1 MLALPTGDAATNTT
15 GVPSCEADIPAQAG
29 VQHSDHGVRV
39 GHWVGEDRMHGAVK
53 RQAAGNRCVRTE
65 GCDGYAWPCAGEQLG
80 GLARLREAGDSG
92 DLRIGSRDIGDGS
105 GHGCGRI
112 AGLRLERG
120 GREFSAIPFSL
131 RRNARGC
138 SNGCGGMP
146 ADGRFSGEHH
156 GVGVVEDGVGDVAD
170 LGARGSR
177 FLNHRLQHMCG
188 DDCRRAHRDCLTRN
202 ALLNQ
207 GHAFKVHVHAEVS
220 AGEHHGVG
228 RLQDIRRCLDGG
240 ACLDLGDDRDRR
252 RAKCRAQG
260 VHVGR
265 LAHEGLR
272 DVVGAQRAGSH
283 EVLAIAVRDGRQR
296 EALGGH
302 VDACVRP
309 QHASSNDF
317 TNHLVSCS
325 SHAQLNRAIRQR
337 YPIARLHV
345 AGQPVMICCRA
356 MRVADLRAASQREGC
371 TGRQHHPARR

>member
-1 MLALPTGDAATNTT
+1 
-15 GVPSCEADIPAQAG
+15 
-29 VQHSDHGVRV
+29 
-39 GHWVGEDRMHGAVK
+39 
-53 RQAAGNRCVRTE
+53 
-65 GCDGYAWPCAGEQLG
+65 
-80 GLARLREAGDSG
+80 
-92 DLRIGSRDIGDGS
+92 
-105 GHGCGRI
+105 
-112 AGLRLERG
+112 
-120 GREFSAIPFSL
+120 
-131 RRNARGC
+131 
-138 SNGCGGMP
+138 MP

-156 GVGVVEDGVGDVAD
+156 RVGVVEDGVGDVAD

-188 DDCRRAHRDCLTRN
+188 DDCRSAHRDCLTSN

-240 ACLDLGDDRDRR
+240 ACLDLGDDQDRR

-265 LAHEGLR
+265 LTHEGLR

-325 SHAQLNRAIRQR
+325 SHAQLNRAIRHR

-356 MRVADLRAASQREGC
+356 MRVADLRAASQRERC
-371 TGRQHHPARR
+371 TGRQHHPARRQPAEPNLWAGQVHHDRMGRPARAAAACTARTAFWCSAGVPCEKLMRATSIPAATRSSTRPMLAGPIVATILVRRRSKPPVIP